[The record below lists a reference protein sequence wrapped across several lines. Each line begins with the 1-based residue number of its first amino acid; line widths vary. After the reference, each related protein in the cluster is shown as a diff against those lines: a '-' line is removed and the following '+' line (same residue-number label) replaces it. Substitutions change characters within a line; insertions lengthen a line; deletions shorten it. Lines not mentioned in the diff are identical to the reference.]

1 MSALNRCGE
10 IDPRRENAR
19 LQPGAFTS
27 GNYPSKN
34 TAPIRFKQYFIWWI
48 SGWMCR
54 IFCGDTF
61 TNADASREIDRLTL
75 EIERLRAGGGA
86 R

>member
-1 MSALNRCGE
+1 MTRTK
-10 IDPRRENAR
+10 ENAR

-34 TAPIRFKQYFIWWI
+34 TASIRFKQYFICRI
-48 SGWMCR
+48 RGWMCR
-54 IFCGDTF
+54 MFCGDTF
-61 TNADASREIDRLTL
+61 TNADASREIDRLSV
-75 EIERLRAGGGA
+75 EIERLRVGGGA